1 MDIIV
6 TDKSFTIKRGK
17 QGSKSLE
24 GYNYTTQ
31 SNAVRGAISTR
42 KALQKGL
49 VEIWPSRQAIV
60 VVNSK
65 GYPLAEAVYNRPAA
79 LKKAFNDLVADLK
92 STKMIQI
99 VNQN

>member
-6 TDKSFTIKRGK
+6 GKKTFTIKRGK

-24 GYNYTTQ
+24 GYMYTTQ
-31 SNAVRGAISTR
+31 SNAARGAQSTK

-60 VVNSK
+60 VVNPK
-65 GYPLAEAVYNRPAA
+65 GYPLAEAVYSRP
-79 LKKAFNDLVADLK
+79 K
-92 STKMIQI
+92 SA
-99 VNQN
+99 